1 MAQRGGKRPGA
12 GRPKGAAS
20 KANEEARREAAATGE
35 TPQQYMLRVM
45 RDEAADTDRRDR
57 MAIAAAPYQHARL
70 TAVEHMGKGGGPI
83 EYSDVRDRLAHLVD
97 REAAA
102 GEPAEDNITTH

>member
-1 MAQRGGKRPGA
+1 MSSLARLDRIKGSLLGGAVGDALGA
-12 GRPKGAAS
+12 GIEFLS
-20 KANEEARREAAATGE
+20 
-35 TPQQYMLRVM
+35 L
-45 RDEAADTDRRDR
+45 
-57 MAIAAAPYQHARL
+57 RL